1 LAATL
6 RSTEGNYREH
16 HEDLKHAWMGRE
28 GGIVLLT
35 SLWLVWAHPSS
46 ILYSTSMFLA
56 TTRGNWHLLEV
67 QKEIEGEKH

>member
-1 LAATL
+1 
-6 RSTEGNYREH
+6 
-16 HEDLKHAWMGRE
+16 MGRE

-67 QKEIEGEKH
+67 QKEIKGGKH